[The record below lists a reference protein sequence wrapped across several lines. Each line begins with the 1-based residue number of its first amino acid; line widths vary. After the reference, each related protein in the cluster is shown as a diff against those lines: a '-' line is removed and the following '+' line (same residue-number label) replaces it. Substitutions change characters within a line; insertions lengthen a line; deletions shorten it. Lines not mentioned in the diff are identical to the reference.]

1 MFKGKINKS
10 ATDEVQDSA
19 TRTILPFLR
28 EGLKVV
34 LADKN
39 KRLQA
44 KSALAKEKNSEG
56 RAPIIQ
62 IPIPDREKAVVQ
74 SPTKIVKEEEKTV
87 SNEKI
92 NDIQIIK
99 EEVKVAVSTEQVA
112 SASKVEAAVEV
123 AKEIKREEDIII
135 HRHPDQESVKTTFV
149 KTTTTHQ
156 SISQNYSDELREYFK
171 ISQSLQKDMK
181 EELKSIK
188 KLVLILVIVNV
199 ILMSVLLNK

>member
-1 MFKGKINKS
+1 
-10 ATDEVQDSA
+10 
-19 TRTILPFLR
+19 
-28 EGLKVV
+28 
-34 LADKN
+34 
-39 KRLQA
+39 
-44 KSALAKEKNSEG
+44 
-56 RAPIIQ
+56 
-62 IPIPDREKAVVQ
+62 
-74 SPTKIVKEEEKTV
+74 
-87 SNEKI
+87 
-92 NDIQIIK
+92 
-99 EEVKVAVSTEQVA
+99 
-112 SASKVEAAVEV
+112 VEAAVEV